1 MLRLI
6 INNDGQCRAGVP
18 RAHSFFTKICH
29 CRSFTRS
36 RNLRAQPAT
45 PSIAERIDLDLV
57 EKVLVASFMGLLA
70 LRLVPQAIAT
80 LSAPILLLLLSE
92 SVVVLFILL
101 RRPTRDISR
110 RPADWAL
117 GVAGTLLP
125 LSAVAPQGTP
135 LAPLALCAG
144 LMGAGFLLQLW
155 AKLTL
160 RRSFGVVAANR
171 GVKAS
176 GPYVLIRH
184 PMYAGYALTHVG
196 FLASGPALWNL
207 AVYGATLVIA
217 VRRILAEERVLM
229 ADPAYRA
236 LAEKSRYRLLPFV
249 F

>member
-1 MLRLI
+1 MRVRTDQTFPPLWDRL
-6 INNDGQCRAGVP
+6 
-18 RAHSFFTKICH
+18 
-29 CRSFTRS
+29 
-36 RNLRAQPAT
+36 
-45 PSIAERIDLDLV
+45 DLDIV
-57 EKVLVASFMGLLA
+57 EKTLVASFMALLA
-70 LRLVPQAIAT
+70 LRLVPQAAAT
-80 LSAPILLLLLSE
+80 LSPPILLLLLSE

-117 GVAGTLLP
+117 GLAGTLLP
-125 LSAVAPQGTP
+125 LMAIAPEGEA
-135 LAPLALCAG
+135 LAPIGLCAG
-144 LMGAGFLLQLW
+144 LMTAGFLLQLW

-184 PMYAGYALTHVG
+184 PMYAGYALTHIG
-196 FLASGPALWNL
+196 FLLAGPALWNV
-207 AVYGATLVIA
+207 AVYGGTLIIA

>member
-1 MLRLI
+1 MRADHAHPSFIERL
-6 INNDGQCRAGVP
+6 
-18 RAHSFFTKICH
+18 
-29 CRSFTRS
+29 
-36 RNLRAQPAT
+36 
-45 PSIAERIDLDLV
+45 DLDLV
-57 EKVLVASFMGLLA
+57 EKALVASFMALLA
-70 LRLVPQAIAT
+70 LRLVPQAAAT
-80 LSAPILLLLLSE
+80 LSPPILLLLLSE

-117 GVAGTLLP
+117 GLAGTLLP
-125 LSAVAPQGTP
+125 LTAIAPEGTPVAPI
-135 LAPLALCAG
+135 ALCAG
-144 LMGAGFLLQLW
+144 LMGVGFLLQLW

-176 GPYVLIRH
+176 GPYRLVRH

-196 FLASGPALWNL
+196 FLLSGPAVWNL

-217 VRRILAEERVLM
+217 IRRILAEERVLM
-229 ADPAYRA
+229 QDAAYRT
-236 LAEKSRYRLLPFV
+236 LAEKTRSRLLPFV

>member
-1 MLRLI
+1 
-6 INNDGQCRAGVP
+6 
-18 RAHSFFTKICH
+18 
-29 CRSFTRS
+29 
-36 RNLRAQPAT
+36 LRADHAT
-45 PSIAERIDLDLV
+45 PSFAERIDLDLV
-57 EKVLVASFMGLLA
+57 EKGLVASFMALLA

-80 LSAPILLLLLSE
+80 MSAPIMLLLLSE

-101 RRPTRDISR
+101 RRPTREISR

-117 GVAGTLLP
+117 GLAGTLLP
-125 LSAVAPQGTP
+125 LTAIAPEG
-135 LAPLALCAG
+135 LDIAPLAICAG
-144 LMGAGFLLQLW
+144 LMGTGFLLQLW

-176 GPYVLIRH
+176 GPYALIRH
-184 PMYAGYALTHVG
+184 PMYAGYALTHFG
-196 FLASGPALWNL
+196 FLLSGPAWWNL

-229 ADPAYRA
+229 QDPAYRA

>member
-1 MLRLI
+1 LRT
-6 INNDGQCRAGVP
+6 DQAR
-18 RAHSFFTKICH
+18 
-29 CRSFTRS
+29 
-36 RNLRAQPAT
+36 
-45 PSIAERIDLDLV
+45 PSIAERIDLDLF
-57 EKVLVASFMGLLA
+57 EKGLVASFMALLA
-70 LRLVPQAIAT
+70 LRLVPQAITT

-110 RPADWAL
+110 RPIDWAL
-117 GVAGTLLP
+117 GLAGTLLP
-125 LSAVAPQGTP
+125 LMAIAPEGAP
-135 LAPLALCAG
+135 IAPLAACAG
-144 LMGAGFLLQLW
+144 LMAAGFLLQLW
-155 AKLTL
+155 AKFTL

-184 PMYAGYALTHVG
+184 PMYAGYALTHIG
-196 FLASGPALWNL
+196 FLLAGPAWWNL

-229 ADPAYRA
+229 QDPAYRA
-236 LAEKSRYRLLPFV
+236 LAKKSSYRLLPFV